1 MKTSRKVMEWLICF
15 YIVNLMLGCLLFKE
29 SKKFTESCSLSTAA
43 KMSSP
48 HLKNILRDPDL
59 NYFKHLNFNNF
70 DSPYVLYEN
79 VKRYLCDINK
89 YGNLSLIH
97 VNTRSMNSNFKKLN
111 DFLLSCPNSF
121 NIVCVTETWS
131 TDNDIKNNSNFHL
144 PNFDFIHQERKSGNL
159 FCCILIYVMNHLKFN
174 LIKDLSVSDGNGF
187 VTVKI
192 ENKNS
197 KNVIITLCYRP
208 PGGAIK
214 GLNRC
219 LENVFKKV
227 NAKNKLCFVAGDFSL
242 NCLGYNKNLEIRT
255 FYNRVFVYGSQK
267 NQLE

>member
-1 MKTSRKVMEWLICF
+1 
-15 YIVNLMLGCLLFKE
+15 
-29 SKKFTESCSLSTAA
+29 
-43 KMSSP
+43 
-48 HLKNILRDPDL
+48 
-59 NYFKHLNFNNF
+59 
-70 DSPYVLYEN
+70 
-79 VKRYLCDINK
+79 
-89 YGNLSLIH
+89 
-97 VNTRSMNSNFKKLN
+97 
-111 DFLLSCPNSF
+111 
-121 NIVCVTETWS
+121 
-131 TDNDIKNNSNFHL
+131 
-144 PNFDFIHQERKSGNL
+144 
-159 FCCILIYVMNHLKFN
+159 MNHLKFN